1 MDKII
6 DWITGLP
13 KAIQMLLAAVVFGLL
28 GCVVYFAAFGGGKEE
43 VVQEQGQV
51 LLEVPDASLEDQE
64 MSRVETYRREGMN
77 SSVSASDF
85 WNQLEQEGSGGL
97 LVDVQGGQGQ
107 AKAPSG
113 GGEEFLDPSV
123 YSELEIYYIR
133 NGVKTKAQ
141 VDAEHVERD
150 REEAE
155 RKAADAA
162 RSASRA
168 SENSD
173 SAYFARME
181 RAYQLAM
188 KYSTPPEAAA
198 PAEEEKEE
206 SADEG
211 NDARHIVIPEPSF
224 IPDDAMSG
232 DGIIS
237 SLEQEEQGLVY
248 EDGEVRIRPVKAT
261 FLKSEKVVAGQRVIM
276 RLKEPMRLSDGT
288 VIPANT
294 HVSGICRVGSRLE
307 IAITTVNYAGRIHR
321 TDMSVYDNDGTEG
334 IYCPVIEQKK
344 GRKAAGRMAGQAAT
358 GLASTAATLFTGN
371 PYVGRIASD
380 GIRELSRTTLDDG
393 SVAIS
398 VVAGYDFYIFEN
410 IKNNG

>member
-1 MDKII
+1 M
-6 DWITGLP
+6 
-13 KAIQMLLAAVVFGLL
+13 
-28 GCVVYFAAFGGGKEE
+28 
-43 VVQEQGQV
+43 VQEQGQV

-64 MSRVETYRREGMN
+64 MSRVETYRRQGMN

-155 RKAADAA
+155 RKASDAA

-198 PAEEEKEE
+198 PAEEEKKE

-211 NDARHIVIPEPSF
+211 DDARHIVIPEPSF

-307 IAITTVNYAGRIHR
+307 IAITTVNYGGRIHR